1 MKQQQQQQGAKQ
13 QSLTDYSEAFLY
25 QKIEMMEKEL
35 TNDNSFRWKT
45 TIIKNKEMYEP
56 SFWDSNLILTIILAG
71 FLLVVFLC
79 ISKSSSS
86 VPMNNN
92 NNTFVRGSTN
102 EDLSNKLIR
111 LGSTNNTTTTNA
123 NATDAISVLENSNT
137 TTTTTTTVL
146 IMNRRQCLTIHR
158 IYLKR
163 RNTIPWRHPS
173 FRRNVQSHDALSRH
187 GCVLTNQT
195 NVPTGYHGRSRDPRI
210 GYGQSRYVVQRFPLV
225 RIQMVTVDDRRTTTT
240 HQVNTSSS
248 VSVVHTALDDQ
259 RSTGMRHGLYHLPTS
274 RRML

>member
-13 QSLTDYSEAFLY
+13 SLTDSEAFLY
-25 QKIEMMEKEL
+25 QKIETMEQEL

-45 TIIKNKEMYEP
+45 TIIKNKELYEP
-56 SFWDSNLILTIILAG
+56 SFWDLNLILTIILAG

-123 NATDAISVLENSNT
+123 NATDAISVLEHSNT
-137 TTTTTTTVL
+137 TTTTTTTNDAIPVL
-146 IMNRRQCLTIHR
+146 EN
-158 IYLKR
+158 LK
-163 RNTIPWRHPS
+163 P
-173 FRRNVQSHDALSRH
+173 
-187 GCVLTNQT
+187 
-195 NVPTGYHGRSRDPRI
+195 
-210 GYGQSRYVVQRFPLV
+210 
-225 RIQMVTVDDRRTTTT
+225 TTTT
-240 HQVNTSSS
+240 NASVAIPLLESSS
-248 VSVVHTALDDQ
+248 SSTTVWPFFLSHYQVVREEDDDERRRLVEQ
-259 RSTGMRHGLYHLPTS
+259 NVWPFFLSTTTRGGR
-274 RRML
+274 